1 MTDGIRFITSVKVDA
16 YDRYMRHMG
25 CYLNDEKN
33 FIVDLGKQRAI
44 QIMTG
49 LVDAWPQSRRIFRM
63 AIGDQG
69 CVPGQPLIPK
79 TPDGT
84 WPGFTTLFHE
94 VGRQDLT
101 SITNPAVKQARF
113 LASFLSSNYTAGNFS
128 STPRLI
134 NEAGLITS
142 QGVPIAGVTQPPTSI
157 PADEDLFSIRTFK
170 SVPFD
175 PADSVTIQV
184 LWNMFVA

>member
-1 MTDGIRFITSVKVDA
+1 MTDGIRFLTHVRVDA
-16 YDRYMRHMG
+16 FDRHMRHMG
-25 CYLNDEKN
+25 CFCDDSN
-33 FIVDLGKQRAI
+33 FIVDIGKQRAI
-44 QIMTG
+44 QILVG

-84 WPGFTTLFHE
+84 WPGLTALFHE

-101 SITNPAVKQARF
+101 TITNPAPKQASF
-113 LASFLSSNYTAGNFS
+113 LSSFLSSNYSPGNFS

-134 NEAGLITS
+134 NEAGLITNR
-142 QGVPIAGVTQPPTSI
+142 GVPIVGVTQPPTAI
-157 PADEDLFSIRTFK
+157 GADEDLFSIRTFK

-175 PADSVTIQV
+175 PADGDTIQL